1 MNKELI
7 EMIMEMVEK
16 NGVIAD
22 EPQTAKN
29 LQLTNYLQ
37 ENYRSDATIRDITIV
52 ELMPTGKAMRCKD
65 IAKYLNDKYDL
76 DVSCQKVSATLSNYA
91 KRVEKRLKNE
101 MVEYTYEDGKKE
113 ITAREERPVPYFTKI
128 G

>member
-29 LQLTNYLQ
+29 LQLINYLQ
-37 ENYRSDATIRDITIV
+37 ENYCSDATIRDITIV

-65 IAKYLNDKYDL
+65 IAQYLNDKYDL
-76 DVSCQKVSATLSNYA
+76 DVSCQKVSAILSNYA
-91 KRVEKRLKNE
+91 KRVKNE
-101 MVEYTYEDGKKE
+101 MVEYTYKSGNKE
-113 ITAREERPVPYFTKI
+113 ITVREERPVPYFTKI

>member
-22 EPQTAKN
+22 EPQTAKS
-29 LQLTNYLQ
+29 LQLINYLQ
-37 ENYRSDATIRDITIV
+37 ENYCSDATIRDITIV

-65 IAKYLNDKYDL
+65 IAQYLNDKYDL

-101 MVEYTYEDGKKE
+101 MVEYTYEDGNKE
-113 ITAREERPVPYFTKI
+113 ITVREERPVPYFTKI

>member
-22 EPQTAKN
+22 EPQTAKS
-29 LQLTNYLQ
+29 LQLINYLQ
-37 ENYRSDATIRDITIV
+37 ENYCSDATIRDITIV

-65 IAKYLNDKYDL
+65 IAQYLNDKYDL

-91 KRVEKRLKNE
+91 KRVKNE
-101 MVEYTYEDGKKE
+101 MVEYTYKSGNKE
-113 ITAREERPVPYFTKI
+113 ITVREERLIPYFTKI